1 MKECDFVEEVIKD
14 SKFGF
19 TCDNVNDQLGFIN
32 LPHIPKSEVYGAI
45 DNREIR
51 ILQADRY
58 NDYLEAMHTSF
69 YGIFQDSSC
78 GTLSAN
84 QRPGQVTFAGSF
96 EDDHCLVQND
106 TIEDENGDVFDI
118 KR

>member
-1 MKECDFVEEVIKD
+1 MKECDVFEAIIND

-32 LPHIPKSEVYGAI
+32 LPHIPKSENYAEL

-58 NDYLEAMHTSF
+58 NDYQEAMYSSF

-78 GTLSAN
+78 GTLSSN
-84 QRPGQVTFAGSF
+84 QKPGQVNFAGSF
-96 EDDHCLVQND
+96 EDDSCLVQNEK
-106 TIEDENGDVFDI
+106 IEDENGDVFDI